1 MKNYEKIEQ
10 YNTEA
15 TDILSNNYKT
25 IIENLGED
33 VTREGLEKTPER
45 VAKAMQYLTRLRI
58 RSVTNFKIG
67 FIYRRS
73 STNDCSKRH

>member
-15 TDILSNNYKT
+15 TEILSHNYKT

-33 VTREGLEKTPER
+33 VTREGLE
-45 VAKAMQYLTRLRI
+45 
-58 RSVTNFKIG
+58 
-67 FIYRRS
+67 
-73 STNDCSKRH
+73 

>member
-10 YNTEA
+10 YNTKA

-33 VTREGLEKTPER
+33 VTREGLD
-45 VAKAMQYLTRLRI
+45 L
-58 RSVTNFKIG
+58 
-67 FIYRRS
+67 
-73 STNDCSKRH
+73 